1 MSGLADVLNKKWG
14 GPFPHSSGKPFDA
27 VTETLINQNPRGFAR
42 LKSVFTSPAA
52 RRFGMYGAGALGVV
66 GTVAAVDAIRDS
78 LDKKIGREKAFKNMI
93 KENPTLA
100 SGSPAHVKK
109 VFNTL
114 YTFNK
119 DMAKDP
125 LVAGSFTRRS
135 LQFREEGLQPMDIKT
150 LTEIR
155 KHMSDSRGGGSA
167 ARGVVG
173 DLGTISGLARFAG

>member
-1 MSGLADVLNKKWG
+1 MSQFSEIVKQAAVPRMRRPRPGAVPPPPPPVPKGALN
-14 GPFPHSSGKPFDA
+14 
-27 VTETLINQNPRGFAR
+27 R
-42 LKSVFTSPAA
+42 LKGLLASKGA
-52 RRFGMYGAGALGVV
+52 RRLGMYGLGAAGIAGGLAGIDALKDVFDRKV
-66 GTVAAVDAIRDS
+66 G
-78 LDKKIGREKAFKNMI
+78 KEKAFKNMI
-93 KENPTLA
+93 QDNPGLA
-100 SGSPAHVKK
+100 SENPAHVKK

-135 LQFREEGLQPMDIKT
+135 LMFKDEGIQPMDIKT

-155 KHMSDSRGGGSA
+155 RNMQDGKGGGSA